1 MKSLIIAPHPDD
13 EVLGPGG
20 TLFKRQKKQG
30 NKIYWLIITT
40 LDEKDYSKLVIKK
53 RAEKIKK
60 ISKLFK
66 FSKIFQLN
74 YPTAK
79 LDEVPKKELVLNIK
93 KIIDNIKPE
102 ELFVPH
108 LSDVHSDH
116 KIVSEAVTTCV
127 KNFRSP
133 YIKRILAYETLSETN
148 FNTIKK
154 NNFFPNHYEDIS
166 NFLNLKIKAM
176 KIYKSELKKFPFPR
190 SIKTIKALA
199 TLRGSEIGKKAAEGF
214 EVLKQILK

>member
-1 MKSLIIAPHPDD
+1 MKSLVIAPHPDD

-20 TLFKRQKKQG
+20 TLFKRQKKRG

-53 RAEKIKK
+53 RTEEIKK

-79 LDEVPKKELVLNIK
+79 LDEVPKKELVQNIK
-93 KIIDNIKPE
+93 KIIDNIKPD

-148 FNTIKK
+148 FNTVKRNI
-154 NNFFPNHYEDIS
+154 FFPNHYEDIS
-166 NFLNLKIKAM
+166 SFLNLKIKAM

-190 SIKTIKALA
+190 SIKTLKALA
-199 TLRGSEIGKKAAEGF
+199 ALRGSEIGKKAAEGF
-214 EVLKQILK
+214 EVLKQILE